1 MNDARGHPR
10 PPRLCVAH
18 FPGRV
23 SLMMNIPDLRRCLAQ
38 SLGIAAAAVLVMSA
52 AQRAEALSP
61 INPAASPVAK
71 VASEALMIEIRDG
84 HGGGGPVGGG
94 PGGGRQGAV
103 GGGVGELTG
112 GGEPLMVAAEAA
124 FTVAAQPFMAAAE
137 DFAAAAPRFMAV
149 VDFAVAARC
158 FTAEASEP
166 STAVASIAAAA
177 SPRH

>member
-84 HGGGGPVGGG
+84 HGGGGPGGGGHGGGGHGGGGFHGGGGGGFHGGG
-94 PGGGRQGAV
+94 PRLHCGCGGGLFRGGA
-103 GGGVGELTG
+103 
-112 GGEPLMVAAEAA
+112 
-124 FTVAAQPFMAAAE
+124 AAQ
-137 DFAAAAPRFMAV
+137 
-149 VDFAVAARC
+149 C
-158 FTAEASEP
+158 
-166 STAVASIAAAA
+166 
-177 SPRH
+177 